1 MIDEIRHL
9 TASYYS
15 WLRDNTDLQAI
26 DDCVEITTP
35 FLDRHNDHMQI
46 YAEASTGG
54 YLLSDDGYTIAD
66 LEMCGC
72 NLDSPKRQALL
83 QTTLNGFGVRIAN
96 DELQVTATTDDF
108 AQKKHN
114 LLQAMLA
121 VNDLF
126 YLASSTVASF
136 FYEDVLAWLDAADI
150 RYSPRIKLTGKS
162 GYDHHYDFVIPK
174 SNKQPERVVMTINN
188 PDRNAFQRV
197 GWLWQDTQ
205 KARPIGSRAFAMLN
219 DTQQVVSGN
228 IITAFQNYGVQP
240 VTWSERESVREEL
253 AA

>member
-9 TASYYS
+9 TDSYYS
-15 WLRDNTDLQAI
+15 WLRDNMDLLAI
-26 DDCVEITTP
+26 DDFVEITTP

-46 YAEASTGG
+46 YVEATTGG

-83 QTTLNGFGVRIAN
+83 KTTLNGFGVRNAN

-174 SNKQPERVVMTINN
+174 SNTQPERVLMTINN

-205 KARPIGSRAFAMLN
+205 QARPSKSHAFAMLN

-228 IITAFQNYGVQP
+228 VITAFQNYGVHP
-240 VTWSERESVREEL
+240 VPWSERESVREEL

>member
-1 MIDEIRHL
+1 MIDEIRFL
-9 TASYYS
+9 TDTYFT
-15 WLRDNTDLQAI
+15 WLRDNTGLQAI
-26 DDCVEITTP
+26 DDFVEITTP

-46 YAEASTGG
+46 YAEATTGG
-54 YLLSDDGYTIAD
+54 FLLSDDGYTIAD

-83 QTTLNGFGVRIAN
+83 QTTLNGFGVRNAN
-96 DELQVTATTDDF
+96 DELQITAALGDF

-126 YLASSTVASF
+126 YLASPTVASF
-136 FYEDVLAWLDAADI
+136 FYEDVVAWLDAAEI

-174 SNKQPERVVMTINN
+174 SNKQPERVLMTINN

-205 KARPIGSRAFAMLN
+205 QERPVDSRAFALLN
-219 DTQQVVSGN
+219 DTQQVVTGN
-228 IITAFQNYGVQP
+228 VITAFQNYGVRP
-240 VTWSERESVREEL
+240 IPWSDRESVREEL

>member
-9 TASYYS
+9 TDSYYT

-26 DDCVEITTP
+26 DDFIEITTP

-46 YAEASTGG
+46 YAEATTGG

-83 QTTLNGFGVRIAN
+83 QTTLNGFGVRNTN
-96 DELQVTATTDDF
+96 DELQVTATPDDF

-136 FYEDVLAWLDAADI
+136 FYEDVVAWLDAAEI

-174 SNKQPERVVMTINN
+174 SNKQPERVLMTINN

-205 KARPIGSRAFAMLN
+205 QTRPVDSHAFALLN

-228 IITAFQNYGVQP
+228 VITAFQNYGVRP
-240 VTWSERESVREEL
+240 VPWSERESVREEL

>member
-1 MIDEIRHL
+1 MIDKIRHF
-9 TASYYS
+9 TDSYYT
-15 WLRDNTDLQAI
+15 WLRDNTDLKAI
-26 DDCVEITTP
+26 DDFVEITTP

-46 YAEASTGG
+46 YAEATTGG

-83 QTTLNGFGVRIAN
+83 QMTLNGFGVRNAN
-96 DELQVTATTDDF
+96 DELQVTATPDDF

-114 LLQAMLA
+114 LLHAMLA

-136 FYEDVLAWLDAADI
+136 FYEDVVAWLDAAEI

-162 GYDHHYDFVIPK
+162 GYDHHCDFVIPK
-174 SNKQPERVVMTINN
+174 SNKQPERVLMTINN

-205 KARPIGSRAFAMLN
+205 QARPVDSRAFALLN

-228 IITAFQNYGVQP
+228 VITAFQNYGVRP
-240 VTWSERESVREEL
+240 VLWSDRETVREEL